1 MFGFQKEEK
10 KFSIVKLVLVIAGI
24 AAGLA
29 AAASALMFWKNKVGA
44 DKQLEDE
51 IEAVI
56 EEAFAADEDAE

>member
-1 MFGFQKEEK
+1 MFGFQQEK

-24 AAGLA
+24 ATGLA

-44 DKQLEDE
+44 DKQLDDE
-51 IEAVI
+51 IDAVI